1 MHDVFVSY
9 AGEDR
14 AHAVQLA
21 RALEARGLSVWWDR
35 QIPAGV
41 AFDDAIESALNA
53 AGCVLVL
60 WTARSIQ
67 SRWVRTEAS
76 AALERDRLVP
86 ALIENVSIPLEFRRI
101 QAANLTQWH
110 SGQAHDEFEMMVHSI
125 ERMLGRTTAG
135 DHPAARASSAR
146 SFTSAPVSRRRLA
159 IVAAVIA
166 VAIGAWWGLYGSGES
181 IRKATDPF
189 AAGEQQPGK
198 QEAAQS
204 ASSPKSSA
212 PSADPPTA
220 GAASTAPPPGL
231 PHSGEAMFAIKI
243 GDRIEDDAP
252 AAGAGVIAAA
262 YSETV
267 YWFDAPARESVFFRV
282 RKLDAGL
289 GSVRWKLV
297 DGTGREL
304 FNTCLGCTTPG
315 VIELRQAGRYTLT
328 VGGGDGATG
337 AYSLQLTRVPPPQR
351 SSLELSRKPLKVA
364 GVVEA
369 PGARNLYTFTAPP
382 KTRLGVY
389 SVRMDAGMDSLQWRL
404 ADGDDETLFDTCL
417 GCTHPGVF
425 ELQKGGK
432 YALSVG
438 GNADPATGA
447 YTFQILSVPLPT
459 RIGLGPLDGI
469 VRIGPD
475 RPVAGAG
482 EIESPGGV
490 DVYEFTVPTRAQV
503 AVRILKVD
511 SAIGSIGL
519 QITDE
524 NDNVIFASCL
534 GCSEPGAL
542 TLSRAGAY
550 ALTVGS
556 TRDPATGTY
565 ELQIG
570 RIR

>member
-1 MHDVFVSY
+1 M
-9 AGEDR
+9 
-14 AHAVQLA
+14 
-21 RALEARGLSVWWDR
+21 
-35 QIPAGV
+35 
-41 AFDDAIESALNA
+41 
-53 AGCVLVL
+53 
-60 WTARSIQ
+60 WTARSVK

-86 ALIENVSIPLEFRRI
+86 VLLENISIPLEFRRI

-110 SGQAHDEFEMMVHSI
+110 TGEAHNDFELMVHSI
-125 ERMLGRTTAG
+125 ERLLGRT
-135 DHPAARASSAR
+135 PADDPMAPATSTR
-146 SFTSAPVSRRRLA
+146 SFTPAAVSKLQLA
-159 IVAAVIA
+159 VGSLAVIA
-166 VAIGAWWGLYGSGES
+166 VAIAVWWGLNGSGVVT
-181 IRKATDPF
+181 RKAAD
-189 AAGEQQPGK
+189 
-198 QEAAQS
+198 
-204 ASSPKSSA
+204 
-212 PSADPPTA
+212 PSATDELTPRNQEPSRTASVPKPSVYPAAPPSA
-220 GAASTAPPPGL
+220 GTASTVPPPGL
-231 PHSGEAMFAIKI
+231 PSAGEAAFAIKI
-243 GDRIEDDAP
+243 GDRIEDDTP

-282 RKLDAGL
+282 RKIDAGL

-304 FNTCLGCTTPG
+304 FNTCLGCTSPG
-315 VIELRQAGRYTLT
+315 VVELRQAGRFTLT

-364 GVVEA
+364 GVIEA

-389 SVRMDAGMDSLQWRL
+389 SVRMDAGMDSLRWRL

-425 ELQKGGK
+425 ELHKGGT
-432 YALSVG
+432 YMLSVG
-438 GNADPATGA
+438 GNAEPATGA

-490 DVYEFTVPTRAQV
+490 DVYEFTVPARAQV
-503 AVRILKVD
+503 AVRVIKVD

-519 QITDE
+519 QIMDE
-524 NDNVIFASCL
+524 DDNVIFTSCL

-542 TLSRAGAY
+542 TLYRAGNY

-556 TRDPATGTY
+556 TRDPATGAY

>member
-1 MHDVFVSY
+1 M
-9 AGEDR
+9 
-14 AHAVQLA
+14 QLA

-35 QIPAGV
+35 QIPAGM

-60 WTARSIQ
+60 WTAQSIK

-86 ALIENVSIPLEFRRI
+86 ALLENVSIPLEFRRI

-110 SGQAHDEFEMMVHSI
+110 SAEAHDEFEWMVHSI
-125 ERMLGRTTAG
+125 ERILGRASAG
-135 DHPAARASSAR
+135 VHPAVPATPAR
-146 SFTSAPVSRRRLA
+146 SFASSTVSLRRLA
-159 IVAAVIA
+159 IGLAALMA
-166 VAIGAWWGLYGSGES
+166 VAIGAWWGLHGSGES
-181 IRKATDPF
+181 IRKATDSLP
-189 AAGEQQPGK
+189 AGEQQPVK

-204 ASSPKSSA
+204 ASASK
-212 PSADPPTA
+212 PSA
-220 GAASTAPPPGL
+220 GAQATAPPAGQPPG
-231 PHSGEAMFAIKI
+231 GEATFAIKI
-243 GDRIEDDAP
+243 GDRIEDGTP

-282 RKLDAGL
+282 RKIDAGL
-289 GSVRWKLV
+289 ASIRWKLV
-297 DGTGREL
+297 DGTGKEL
-304 FNTCLGCTTPG
+304 FNTCLGCTSPG
-315 VIELRQAGRYTLT
+315 VVELRQGGRYTLT

-351 SSLELSRKPLKVA
+351 SSVELSRKPLKLT
-364 GVVEA
+364 GVIEA
-369 PGARNLYTFTAPP
+369 PGARNLYTFTAAPQ
-382 KTRLGVY
+382 TRLGVY
-389 SVRMDAGMDSLQWRL
+389 SVRMDAGMGSLQWRL
-404 ADGDDETLFDTCL
+404 VDDDDEPLFDTCL

-425 ELQKGGK
+425 DLRKGGT
-432 YALSVG
+432 YTLSVG
-438 GNADPATGA
+438 GNADPAMGA
-447 YTFQILSVPLPT
+447 YAVQILSVPQPT
-459 RIGLGPLDGI
+459 RINLGPLDGI

-475 RPVAGAG
+475 RPAAGAG

-490 DVYEFTVPTRAQV
+490 DVYQFTVPTRAQV
-503 AVRILKVD
+503 ALRILKVD
-511 SAIGSIGL
+511 RALGSISL
-519 QITDE
+519 QLTDE
-524 NDNVIFASCL
+524 DDNEIFASCL

-542 TLSRAGAY
+542 TLARAGTY

-556 TRDPATGTY
+556 TKDPATGAY